1 MTAKSILF
9 SKVCDLSDDYELP
22 EDVMSWEISRE
33 SLDILKIVGSGAFGQ
48 VAKGV
53 LNQENKSSEVVAIK
67 MVKG

>member
-1 MTAKSILF
+1 
-9 SKVCDLSDDYELP
+9 
-22 EDVMSWEISRE
+22 MSWEISRE

-53 LNQENKSSEVVAIK
+53 LNQENRSSEVVAIK